1 MLYHPEQCSWLRKS
15 IIQQGHRRLTRE
27 MMWRHPAK
35 LIVNHDALCPISV
48 SVCCLVCPSVCWIF
62 NKPPPPP
69 PAGPVCLAV
78 LSNILCQNK
87 ENIFLSSCRLVL
99 GHWLPASCKV
109 SYYLRARAKVQEHVK
124 WQGQSWASL
133 VHCRYPEI
141 IKHCFPFRRANTE
154 HKHWTAA
161 DDGNIPSPAPSCGCG
176 AAVSCNLLSSRCC
189 SPTLC
194 DDSVSSPRP
203 RWSKLPKKSQELSQ
217 GWLIATIWSD
227 GAATAGNL
235 YSNWFKPS
243 GLGK

>member
-1 MLYHPEQCSWLRKS
+1 MTPCVQ
-15 IIQQGHRRLTRE
+15 
-27 MMWRHPAK
+27 
-35 LIVNHDALCPISV
+35 SV
-48 SVCCLVCPSVCWIF
+48 SPVCCLVCPSVCWIF

-161 DDGNIPSPAPSCGCG
+161 DDGNIPRLPAVGVVPPCLVTCCPLAAAPPLCAMTQSPPPAQDDLNCLRRAKSSAKADSWRPSDLMG
-176 AAVSCNLLSSRCC
+176 LLLLATCIQ
-189 SPTLC
+189 T
-194 DDSVSSPRP
+194 DSNHLDLVNKVVEK
-203 RWSKLPKKSQELSQ
+203 WSAIFREVLKE
-217 GWLIATIWSD
+217 SD
-227 GAATAGNL
+227 NQK
-235 YSNWFKPS
+235 WIFF
-243 GLGK
+243 